1 MNKSEL
7 AETFKRTGIWIMS
20 LCSTVFLG
28 LLGAKNAVNTAADG
42 VALRSAKYILGTCVP
57 VAGQALSGAVNTV
70 SASMSVI
77 RASLGI
83 YGIVALA
90 VMFLPALTEL
100 LIWRFVLLFTGG
112 VCSLFSLGEAGKLL
126 KALDGVLALLIGAVL
141 TVGAT
146 FIISLAVVIG
156 TVRGM

>member
-1 MNKSEL
+1 M
-7 AETFKRTGIWIMS
+7 
-20 LCSTVFLG
+20 
-28 LLGAKNAVNTAADG
+28 
-42 VALRSAKYILGTCVP
+42 
-57 VAGQALSGAVNTV
+57 
-70 SASMSVI
+70 
-77 RASLGI
+77 
-83 YGIVALA
+83 A